1 MSKIPK
7 KYVKQDGMMTLNPAY
22 KEWMLS
28 KNQEDSA
35 VDTPTKT
42 SRIDYIPVAVPSQV
56 HAEPLAPN
64 TTHLRQGRSKR
75 VLMPQQSSKL
85 LSLSET
91 RQLKNQ
97 GYTDGLIKSIAR
109 SNMQFPLR
117 IWIVDNSGSMM
128 KGDGHRLVGQRNNVR
143 YVSCT
148 RWDEIKET
156 VEYHARIAAL
166 LEAPT
171 VFRLLNDPGRMA
183 GPQQFSIGERGP
195 DFIADDLN
203 IALNTINTASP
214 TGVTPL
220 SDHVREVKANVEAM
234 KEELVRTG
242 QKVVIVIATDGLPSN
257 AYGTSDSAALN
268 EFKDCLRSL
277 EGLPVWI
284 VVRLCTDEDSVVDFY
299 NNLDSQLELSLE
311 VIDDFTGEA
320 EEVCEFNK
328 WLNYALPL
336 HRIREMGFSHKL
348 FDLLDERP
356 LTKDELKEF
365 FALIFGPEKL
375 YGMPDPQID
384 WKGFSK
390 HIEKIVEKHEQKQW
404 NPVKKTIT
412 PWVDVKKLNK
422 AYAQNHM
429 LSIFGQKLSR

>member
-1 MSKIPK
+1 M
-7 KYVKQDGMMTLNPAY
+7 G
-22 KEWMLS
+22 
-28 KNQEDSA
+28 
-35 VDTPTKT
+35 
-42 SRIDYIPVAVPSQV
+42 
-56 HAEPLAPN
+56 
-64 TTHLRQGRSKR
+64 
-75 VLMPQQSSKL
+75 
-85 LSLSET
+85 
-91 RQLKNQ
+91 